1 MNPFSLQK
9 KMHILILGGGGR
21 EHAIAWKLSSSKYCD
36 RIFVAP
42 GNAGTAQIA
51 ENVPISPVSFAD
63 VADLCREQSI
73 DVVIPGSEDALVAGI
88 VDELPRAT
96 GLQQIQIVGPSRNAA
111 RLEGSKAFAK
121 AFMQRYGIP
130 TASYRVFQRQEIE
143 AGKAYLRNHPM
154 PVVLKADGLAA
165 GKGVLICHDPDE
177 AVAHLEAML
186 LHEKFGEASRRVVVE
201 QYLVGVEVSVFLFTD
216 GQHYVILPEA
226 KDYKRAGEGDT
237 GLNTGGMGAV
247 SPVPFVDAD
256 FMKKVEERIIRPTLQ
271 GMQQEG
277 CPYQGFLFLGLM
289 AVNGDPYVIEYN
301 CRLGD
306 PETEAIL
313 PRIRSDIMEMLL
325 LARQGRLQQVQLT
338 VSEQQALTLVL
349 ASAGYPGTYRKGLPI
364 RLPTS
369 VPEGCFLF
377 HAGTARQEGSIVTAG
392 GRVLAITSLGKDLQA
407 AKEKSLK
414 LAGEVDFEGKY
425 FRRDIGW
432 EFL

>member
-1 MNPFSLQK
+1 
-9 KMHILILGGGGR
+9 
-21 EHAIAWKLSSSKYCD
+21 
-36 RIFVAP
+36 
-42 GNAGTAQIA
+42 
-51 ENVPISPVSFAD
+51 
-63 VADLCREQSI
+63 
-73 DVVIPGSEDALVAGI
+73 
-88 VDELPRAT
+88 
-96 GLQQIQIVGPSRNAA
+96 
-111 RLEGSKAFAK
+111 
-121 AFMQRYGIP
+121 
-130 TASYRVFQRQEIE
+130 
-143 AGKAYLRNHPM
+143 
-154 PVVLKADGLAA
+154 
-165 GKGVLICHDPDE
+165 
-177 AVAHLEAML
+177 
-186 LHEKFGEASRRVVVE
+186 
-201 QYLVGVEVSVFLFTD
+201 
-216 GQHYVILPEA
+216 
-226 KDYKRAGEGDT
+226 
-237 GLNTGGMGAV
+237 
-247 SPVPFVDAD
+247 
-256 FMKKVEERIIRPTLQ
+256 
-271 GMQQEG
+271 
-277 CPYQGFLFLGLM
+277 M